1 MSISTSDNEDRSNSD
16 IPVFWDSSFEFNSKT
31 DILTLTN
38 PLRLWM
44 GRHPAGFGMS
54 VACSLELD
62 KGIHSKKE
70 IASTLLR
77 KGYFGETIADLKF
90 EAWHKKY
97 NTMEVSLINKTSAP
111 FQYWELH
118 M

>member
-1 MSISTSDNEDRSNSD
+1 MSISTSD

-31 DILTLTN
+31 DILTLTA

-44 GRHPAGFGMS
+44 GRQPAGFGMS

-62 KGIHSKKE
+62 KGIHSKKD
-70 IASTLLR
+70 ISSILLN

-90 EAWHKKY
+90 EAWHKEY
-97 NTMEVSLINKTSAP
+97 NTMKVSLINRKSRRSL
-111 FQYWELH
+111 YWPINS
-118 M
+118 